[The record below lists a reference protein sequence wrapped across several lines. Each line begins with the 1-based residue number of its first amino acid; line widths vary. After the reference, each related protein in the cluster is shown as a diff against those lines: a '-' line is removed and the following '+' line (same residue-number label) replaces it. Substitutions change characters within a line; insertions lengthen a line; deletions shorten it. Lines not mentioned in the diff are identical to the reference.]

1 MIHLVTLMMTDL
13 CALPSNGAAIAVMAS
28 RGDSVSAAAC

>member
-1 MIHLVTLMMTDL
+1 MIPPVTLTMTDL
-13 CALPSNGAAIAVMAS
+13 FVLPSNGAAIAVMAS